1 MFDNVKKRL
10 EEVVRGGKGFDAP
23 FAALEVVAIEPG
35 HVTMRLPVDDR
46 VINVNG
52 KLHGGASATLVDV
65 AGTLAI
71 MTADREGR
79 AGVSTDLNVS
89 YLAPGEGAVVVD
101 ARVLKSGR
109 SLAFVAVDIRREAD
123 GVLVA
128 QGRMTKAMG

>member
-1 MFDNVKKRL
+1 MFDNVRKRF
-10 EEVVRGGKGFDAP
+10 EEILRAGKGFDAP
-23 FAALEVVAIEPG
+23 LVAMEILAIEAG
-35 HVTMRLPVDDR
+35 RVTLRLPVDER
-46 VINVNG
+46 VVNLNG

-71 MTADREGR
+71 MTADRDGR

-89 YLAPGEGAVVVD
+89 YLAPGEGVVVID

-109 SLAFVAVDIRREAD
+109 TLAFVAVDIRREAD